1 MSLFNARDKQLVD
14 KNPYLKLPQ
23 DDASDNAKILDP
35 LALQTI
41 LRGVLDEQRTETPNG
56 YRTRINDTRWRV
68 QNLLGNVNAEI
79 WEGMVRA
86 SVKGMTATIHNA
98 QPNGTW
104 VPSEYET
111 RITQNSKTQE
121 SFLEV
126 VVRFVDTTNA
136 PELAYQDGK
145 PLVNVTVQSPGLDEK
160 TLAALTKKSDG
171 DPDIKAMLSVLTQ
184 LLIDQRNTAPTA
196 ALPAKPVRQAVLA
209 PMEEEA
215 SEEPAVVEAPKAKK
229 TKGTTPN
236 IDREALAALAGLPV
250 IE

>member
-86 SVKGMTATIHNA
+86 SVKGMNATIHNA

-196 ALPAKPVRQAVLA
+196 ALPAKPVRQSVLA
-209 PMEEEA
+209 PMEDEV

-229 TKGTTPN
+229 AKGTAPN